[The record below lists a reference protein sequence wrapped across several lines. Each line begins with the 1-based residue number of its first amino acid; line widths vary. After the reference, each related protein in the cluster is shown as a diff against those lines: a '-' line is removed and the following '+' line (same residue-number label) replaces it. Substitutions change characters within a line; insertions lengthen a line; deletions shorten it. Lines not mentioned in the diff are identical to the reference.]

1 MVHRRRAR
9 PSPKECGA
17 DAPAVEQA
25 PVLATLAQLLRD
37 AGLGDRQ
44 AFSRL
49 YDETCHSLFDLV
61 LRVVRDP
68 SLAEDVVRATYVEVW
83 THSGRFQETTQSPLS
98 WIMGLGYSRA
108 LASRSPI

>member
-1 MVHRRRAR
+1 MVNLRRGR
-9 PSPKECGA
+9 PLPRERRS
-17 DAPAVEQA
+17 DAPVVEQA
-25 PVLATLAQLLRD
+25 PVLATLTHLLRD

-49 YDETCHSLFDLV
+49 YDETCPSLFDLV

-83 THSGRFQETTQSPLS
+83 THSGRFQETSQSPLS
-98 WIMGLGYSRA
+98 WIIGLGYTRA

>member
-1 MVHRRRAR
+1 MVHRRRSR
-9 PSPKECGA
+9 PSPQEPGKPDPVAQVRGGA
-17 DAPAVEQA
+17 P
-25 PVLATLAQLLRD
+25 LAQLLRD
-37 AGLGDRQ
+37 AGLGDRL

-49 YDETCHSLFDLV
+49 YDVTCPSLFDLV

-108 LASRSPI
+108 LASRSPD

>member
-1 MVHRRRAR
+1 MVHLRRGR
-9 PSPKECGA
+9 PLPRERRP
-17 DAPAVEQA
+17 DAPVVEQG
-25 PVLATLAQLLRD
+25 PVLATLTHLLRD

-49 YDETCHSLFDLV
+49 YDETCPSLFDLV

-98 WIMGLGYSRA
+98 WIMGLGYTRA